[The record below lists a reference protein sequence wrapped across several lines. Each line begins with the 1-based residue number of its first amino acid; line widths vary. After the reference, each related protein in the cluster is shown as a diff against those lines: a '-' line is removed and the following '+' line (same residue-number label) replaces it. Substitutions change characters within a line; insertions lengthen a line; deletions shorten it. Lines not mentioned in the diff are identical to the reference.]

1 MISSVRNTV
10 LAIVNKNNYGYI
22 SPGDFNLFAKQAQ
35 LDLFDEYFFNY
46 NEQVNEENARLS
58 GTGYANIKLGYEEVI
73 DYFSV
78 TEFLTQKTLG
88 TSVYYLPST
97 TTTGSDYYLL
107 NKVLCY
113 SGGNLLGEAEKV
125 THSKIT
131 QLNSSL
137 LTAPNTTF
145 PAYTQAGD
153 SITVFPTTINS
164 GSDVQAQY
172 IRYPKD
178 PKWTYVTLYGGEPLF
193 DQTQNDYQDFELP
206 IDDANNLV
214 AKILQYAGISIR
226 EKDVFEFGKI
236 DEQQQD
242 NQK

>member
-1 MISSVRNTV
+1 MINSVRNTV

-137 LTAPNTTF
+137 LTTPNTTF

-178 PKWTYVTLYGGEPLF
+178 PKWTYVTLYNGEPLF
-193 DQTQNDYQDFELP
+193 DQTASDYQDFELP
-206 IDDANNLV
+206 IDDTNDLV